1 VSDQDTVR
9 AQGRVWDA
17 VRYHPVPV
25 VIGAVIGLLGG
36 LGVAA
41 LLPSADTAT
50 ATVLLRPLAGNPYS
64 SEAERDPLVALETEA
79 QLVRSD
85 AVSLLVIEDLDLD
98 TAPVDMRRNLVTNVP
113 SNTQVLEIQYTAQSD
128 DAAEIAQ
135 AYSDQYLQF
144 RLDRGEASRDER
156 LASLDAQIENRQA
169 DIANLA
175 DEEASTS
182 AAASVL
188 ALQAERDALS
198 RSALDPGEVIVPAR
212 APSAGLGTLSLL
224 LPILGL
230 FAGTGL
236 GIALAV
242 VRERSVGVLRRVDD
256 IDETNDV
263 VCVIEAGQPGSK
275 CLSHEQAL
283 AVRALANA
291 TRRGSSDAVAVAL
304 VPVAGVTGTVALAE
318 HVVEALSSSGFPA
331 VAVDATLLSV
341 DADSRPPGQVDAAEA
356 FRAEIEGLTAGTR
369 VHPGDLPDP
378 DRHSRTVVAGTDGG
392 SAQQADAL
400 MDLAGTAVLV
410 VQLGRTR
417 QQDVDRAVTAA
428 GYLGVGLVGV
438 VALEAGAE
446 PLPET
451 TTAAGSASGPA
462 GDAPVE
468 PAGVGEAS
476 QSAGSAR

>member
-1 VSDQDTVR
+1 MNDQDTMR

-41 LLPSADTAT
+41 LLPSSDTAT

-64 SEAERDPLVALETEA
+64 SDAERDPLVALETEA

-98 TAPVDMRRNLVTNVP
+98 TAPADMRRNLVTNVP
-113 SNTQVLEIQYTAQSD
+113 SNTQVLEIQYTAQGE

-169 DIANLA
+169 DIADLA
-175 DEEASTS
+175 DEDASTS

-188 ALQAERDALS
+188 ALQAERDALA

-230 FAGTGL
+230 FAGAGL

-256 IDETNDV
+256 IDETIDV
-263 VCVIEAGQPGSK
+263 VSVIEAAQPGSTR
-275 CLSHEQAL
+275 LSHEQAL

-291 TRRGSSDAVAVAL
+291 TRRGSTDAVAVAL
-304 VPVAGVTGTVALAE
+304 VPVAGATGTVALAE
-318 HVVEALSSSGFPA
+318 HAAQALSSSGFPA
-331 VAVDATLLSV
+331 VPVDATLLTV
-341 DADSRPPGQVDAAEA
+341 DADGHAPEHLAAAEA
-356 FRAEIEGLTAGTR
+356 FRAEIQSLTAGTR
-369 VHPGDLPDP
+369 GHAGDLPAP
-378 DRHSRTVVAGTDGG
+378 DRHARSVVAGTDDG
-392 SAQQADAL
+392 SPQQADAL
-400 MDLAGTAVLV
+400 MDLVGTAVLV

-428 GYLGVGLVGV
+428 GYLGTRLLGV
-438 VALEAGAE
+438 VALEAGAA
-446 PLPET
+446 PLPAST
-451 TTAAGSASGPA
+451 ISAGPPTGDAA
-462 GDAPVE
+462 DAPVD

-476 QSAGSAR
+476 PAAGSAR